1 MFKGTIDRGHLECV
15 AEPPMY
21 PPPYPNISIKILDHP
36 LLESFR
42 WDTTDQIILICRER
56 SAEANGQLVALR
68 DWPIERAQ
76 DFCAF
81 GQWPLDYQ
89 TISINR
95 HSGTVTFSA
104 GHGGVAPLYLKVSG
118 ERIDFS
124 WSIADFY
131 SDMTLADVDT
141 DRTGLRLVGTLPY
154 ATTTMFRGV
163 FMLTERASLCISR
176 TGAVETKYP
185 PPAPYFG
192 SDSYLMISRSK
203 LARLSERNQHHGEQ
217 VSSVVPDPGR
227 IDC

>member
-76 DFCAF
+76 DFCAL

-118 ERIDFS
+118 ERID
-124 WSIADFY
+124 
-131 SDMTLADVDT
+131 
-141 DRTGLRLVGTLPY
+141 
-154 ATTTMFRGV
+154 
-163 FMLTERASLCISR
+163 
-176 TGAVETKYP
+176 
-185 PPAPYFG
+185 
-192 SDSYLMISRSK
+192 
-203 LARLSERNQHHGEQ
+203 LS
-217 VSSVVPDPGR
+217 GR
-227 IDC
+227 

>member
-1 MFKGTIDRGHLECV
+1 MTV
-15 AEPPMY
+15 AKAAVTAPLDFHQLGDHPCSRERLTEVISSAWLSPPMY

-56 SAEANGQLVALR
+56 SAEASGQVVALR
-68 DWPIERAQ
+68 DWPIERAH

-118 ERIDFS
+118 ERIDLS

-131 SDMTLADVDT
+131 SGMTL
-141 DRTGLRLVGTLPY
+141 R
-154 ATTTMFRGV
+154 
-163 FMLTERASLCISR
+163 
-176 TGAVETKYP
+176 
-185 PPAPYFG
+185 
-192 SDSYLMISRSK
+192 
-203 LARLSERNQHHGEQ
+203 
-217 VSSVVPDPGR
+217 
-227 IDC
+227 